1 MAEKPQ
7 KNGKE
12 SCKKYWLTTNE
23 RVLKTGRILRENGRQ
38 EIFVKK

>member
-12 SCKKYWLTTNE
+12 LC
-23 RVLKTGRILRENGRQ
+23 LKDLLSKENKEFQ
-38 EIFVKK
+38 NAVEY